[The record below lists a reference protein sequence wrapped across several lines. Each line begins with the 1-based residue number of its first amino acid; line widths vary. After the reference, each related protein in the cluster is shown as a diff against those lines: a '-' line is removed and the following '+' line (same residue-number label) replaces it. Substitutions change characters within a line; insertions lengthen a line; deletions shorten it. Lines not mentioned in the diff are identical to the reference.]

1 MEEATIA
8 HTLNESFQEIISRSE
23 GYDGIY
29 ALLVTWKDTDDPKI
43 ASEVEKV
50 QDFLEKSFGAA
61 VSRYEIP
68 SSRPHINLQMRLTSL
83 ISSCE
88 AAQNSLLILYYAGHG
103 DESRQ
108 ERKSIWAA

>member
-8 HTLNESFQEIISRSE
+8 HRLNESFQEIVSRSE

-43 ASEVEKV
+43 AGEVEKV
-50 QDFLEKSFGAA
+50 RDFLQKSFGAV
-61 VSRYEIP
+61 VSTYEIP
-68 SSRPHINLQMRLTSL
+68 SSRPHVGLQMRLTSL

-103 DESRQ
+103 DENRQ